1 MTNDEAVGQLDA
13 LLQQQIPL
21 IVKSLT
27 AALTDGE
34 TLRTEVMARLT
45 CARTEQRLATL
56 ISSRIELD
64 AWQSE
69 VQSLLHTI
77 GERYGKTEDA

>member
-1 MTNDEAVGQLDA
+1 MNNHESIAQLDA

-21 IVKSLT
+21 IVQSLES
-27 AALTDGE
+27 ALTDGE
-34 TLRTEVMARLT
+34 ILRAEVMGRLH

-64 AWQSE
+64 AWQNE
-69 VQSLLHTI
+69 VQTLLHTI
-77 GERYGKTEDA
+77 GERYGETTDA